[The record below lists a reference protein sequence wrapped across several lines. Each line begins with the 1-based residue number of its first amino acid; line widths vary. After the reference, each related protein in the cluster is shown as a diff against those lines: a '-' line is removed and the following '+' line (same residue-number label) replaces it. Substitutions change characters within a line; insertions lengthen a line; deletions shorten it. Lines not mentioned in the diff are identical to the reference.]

1 MNGSFLVGFLMTSK
15 KKKKPNPYQDWFGA
29 SLVIWVLDRQT
40 WHLLI

>member
-1 MNGSFLVGFLMTSK
+1 MNGSFLVGFFDDLK
-15 KKKKPNPYQDWFGA
+15 KKKQKPYQDWFGA